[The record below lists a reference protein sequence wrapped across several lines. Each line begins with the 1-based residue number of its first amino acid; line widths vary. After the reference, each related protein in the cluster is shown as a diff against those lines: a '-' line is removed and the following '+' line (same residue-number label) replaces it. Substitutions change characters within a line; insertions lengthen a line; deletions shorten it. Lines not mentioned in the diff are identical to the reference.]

1 MIFHYFPP
9 QEPDFINNTETMW
22 KNGCRLRPNFHL
34 LSSVVLLWEAEI
46 KPEMEDRIEGE
57 MDGGVGVRGVV

>member
-1 MIFHYFPP
+1 
-9 QEPDFINNTETMW
+9 MW
-22 KNGCRLRPNFHL
+22 QNGCRLRPNFHL

-57 MDGGVGVRGVV
+57 TAVGRGGGKWGGVGGERERGGVV